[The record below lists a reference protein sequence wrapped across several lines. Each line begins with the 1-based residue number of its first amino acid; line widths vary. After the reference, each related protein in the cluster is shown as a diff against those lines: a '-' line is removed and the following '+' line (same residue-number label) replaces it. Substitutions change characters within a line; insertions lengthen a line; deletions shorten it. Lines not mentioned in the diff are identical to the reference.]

1 METTNLLIKQQETL
15 EMIARDVHFLVL
27 IVFCSVL
34 GYFIIVLLKDII
46 KGRKN
51 KQ

>member
-15 EMIARDVHFLVL
+15 DNIAHDVHY
-27 IVFCSVL
+27 ICYCVFIYVL
-34 GYFIIVLLKDII
+34 GWSILTLIKDII

-51 KQ
+51 KA